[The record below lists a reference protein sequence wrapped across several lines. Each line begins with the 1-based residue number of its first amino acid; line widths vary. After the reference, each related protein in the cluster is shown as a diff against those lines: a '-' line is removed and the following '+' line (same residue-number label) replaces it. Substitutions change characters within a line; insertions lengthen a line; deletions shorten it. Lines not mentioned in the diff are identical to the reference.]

1 MNNININIKTKVYT
15 NLIIEE
21 IQDISKKT
29 IHYQGIVADVVKGI
43 LSDDSTLEAIARVAW
58 DDEMKGVCAYT
69 PEQLL
74 ELAPHGFNPCPIDL
88 FVNGKADLKTAIKEC
103 FSATFSSVWDDDEW
117 AENAGGELEELGFDL
132 FQRTSGKTKE
142 DVWLATD
149 KEGNA
154 LCDLCPD
161 CREKANDEKVIDL
174 GSNKVN

>member
-1 MNNININIKTKVYT
+1 MNNINIKTKVYT

-21 IQDISKKT
+21 IQSISKKT
-29 IHYQGIVADVVKGI
+29 IHYQGVVADEVKDI
-43 LSDDSTLEAIARVAW
+43 LSDDSMLEAIASVAW

-74 ELAPHGFNPCPIDL
+74 ELAPHGFNPCPIEL

-103 FSATFSSVWDDDEW
+103 FSVTFSSVWDDDEW
-117 AENAGGELEELGFDL
+117 AENTGSELEELDFDL
-132 FQRTSGKTKE
+132 FKKTCGNNEE

-161 CREKANDEKVIDL
+161 CREKDMAGDKVIELDTK
-174 GSNKVN
+174 KVN